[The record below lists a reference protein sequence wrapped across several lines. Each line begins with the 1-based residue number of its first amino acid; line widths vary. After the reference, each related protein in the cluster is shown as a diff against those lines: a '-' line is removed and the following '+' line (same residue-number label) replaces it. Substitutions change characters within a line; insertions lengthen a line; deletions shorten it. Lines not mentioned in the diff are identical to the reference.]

1 MEQQNMK
8 VVDIT
13 KLEGKALDWAV
24 AVACDMNVTI
34 GGGYPLT
41 PQKKNWPPLI
51 FNPSEDWS
59 LCGPLIEQHRIE
71 VIFAG
76 KVTYAKVYEEK
87 DAAGWGSTPLIAV
100 CRALV
105 LHKLGDTIPV
115 PAELINQQ

>member
-8 VVDIT
+8 TVDVT
-13 KLEGKALDWAV
+13 KLEGTALEYAV
-24 AVACDMNVTI
+24 CAAIDGFSTYTEIEDRILCA
-34 GGGYPLT
+34 
-41 PQKKNWPPLI
+41 KNSKYSTSWMHG
-51 FNPSEDWS
+51 
-59 LCGPLIEQHRIE
+59 GPLIERHRIE

-105 LHKLGDTIPV
+105 LHKLGDTISV
-115 PAELINQQ
+115 PDELINQQ